1 MHFSSAQSVLFC
13 LVSFSPVCSFQL
25 LTKNGSTLLF
35 EQFDQGKAAA
45 KIASKQIGNATGTWT
60 EQANLQAFSP
70 QPPLNR
76 APSREAVDTIF

>member
-1 MHFSSAQSVLFC
+1 MFFSIVNKKWIHS
-13 LVSFSPVCSFQL
+13 
-25 LTKNGSTLLF
+25 LF

-45 KIASKQIGNATGTWT
+45 KIANKQIGNATGTWT

-70 QPPLNR
+70 QPPLSR